1 MILLLSLSFCSARLY
16 DTDLGCNIHV
26 FFKFIKMIIHY
37 SDSAR
42 IKQSIAFASKVT
54 FGIILLLMTQLNI
67 YAESKSSRNTIA
79 WTANSLM
86 ALVASTSTKSYQFT
100 EKKFYSFLK
109 KPTAIHGILLYK
121 KPDVLEKNILSGNKK
136 ASYRI
141 VANKLYIS
149 KEGKK
154 DRKVLLSNYPEILA
168 LANSIR
174 ALIAGKI
181 GVLKQFFDIELKGSI
196 ERWTLLLTP
205 TDIDLE
211 EKIEFL
217 EIKGVKGN
225 LTQIII
231 KETDGDKSI
240 LTLVAQ

>member
-1 MILLLSLSFCSARLY
+1 
-16 DTDLGCNIHV
+16 
-26 FFKFIKMIIHY
+26 MIIHY
-37 SDSAR
+37 SDFIQVKRS
-42 IKQSIAFASKVT
+42 SIFVCKVT
-54 FGIILLLMTQLNI
+54 LGIVLLLMTQLTVL
-67 YAESKSSRNTIA
+67 AESKDSKKSTA
-79 WTANSLM
+79 WTAHSLM
-86 ALVASTSTKSYQFT
+86 AIVAKTSTKSYQFT

-109 KPTAIHGILLYK
+109 KPTEIHGVLLYK
-121 KPDVLEKNILSGNKK
+121 KPDILEKNILSANKQ

-149 KEGKK
+149 KTGKK
-154 DRKVLLSNYPEILA
+154 ERKVLLSNYPEVLA

-174 ALIAGKI
+174 ALLAGEI
-181 GVLKQFFDIELKGSI
+181 RVLRQFFDIELKGSI
-196 ERWTLLLTP
+196 ERWTLVLTP

-217 EIKGVKGN
+217 EIKGVNGN
-225 LTQIII
+225 LTQITI